1 MGRMESRIGL
11 LRRFPYWDSIEG
23 EIELPGGILG
33 IISTQENRRPFIV
46 TVEGDS
52 MEDANIPDGC
62 RIVVNPEEEVRNG
75 DPALVCYGIHNDVA
89 VKWVYWGKD
98 CSVEIRSASLR
109 YPPRTFD
116 REEIDRGEFRIIGR
130 VVHILLAPKRGA

>member
-33 IISTQENRRPFIV
+33 IISTQENR
-46 TVEGDS
+46 
-52 MEDANIPDGC
+52 
-62 RIVVNPEEEVRNG
+62 
-75 DPALVCYGIHNDVA
+75 
-89 VKWVYWGKD
+89 
-98 CSVEIRSASLR
+98 
-109 YPPRTFD
+109 
-116 REEIDRGEFRIIGR
+116 GEFRIIGR